1 MKKRIGSCL
10 AMVIFIA
17 VICLWVGTKEMEKQ
31 DNIVEGGSMG
41 TIEEGRDEKHRDAWE
56 EKRASDLETIDASED
71 IYDAFPNAV
80 YEHIRSLYHDEYED
94 VNLLHHN
101 RIEFVSNETYEAI
114 RNVYKEINFYGE
126 AERGDKESYGFYLEK
141 FHLLLEEKVKF
152 TLPERLRKPYTEK
165 TQMYLSEYG
174 EMKSDSKNGRLTPED
189 YLYYFFDMN
198 GDDKPEL
205 CMREES
211 DGRYLYIFQYKEE
224 TDEFILWQ
232 ELLTVYERLIGTKKR
247 GYAHYTTIDGEFYE
261 YHELD
266 EEGNERLEGLFYC
279 LYKTETGEFVKVYM
293 VGLPEPGKSEN
304 QKKREYIEE
313 APYKIRDSRLKL
325 YRITKE
331 QYEEL
336 TNDYF
341 EVLEWRKENL
351 KQVTYT
357 YEELF
362 HNEIEFVSDE
372 KFEEINNAYKE
383 IDFFGEFEQG
393 NKEKEEYYQEK
404 FHQLL
409 KGEVKFTLSKE
420 ANEYYLRETQYSLNE
435 YLGLKTYP
443 GNEEE
448 LTFVPEDHLYYFY
461 DINKDGIPE
470 LCINPKEGKRYYYI
484 FQYIEERDEIIL
496 RHKRYKSYYPFMGTK
511 KTTCHIPGTIKD
523 YYQFY
528 EQDEEGEKEVTFY
541 KAYRMKQGEW
551 EEEYMVEMPYDYEK
565 EIKGNR
571 EEERLY
577 GTRSS
582 QSTYYRITKE
592 QYEELTNPFF
602 QALEKAE
609 ENLKQVTYTY
619 EELFGK
625 ET

>member
-1 MKKRIGSCL
+1 MREQWTQAAEKPKRKWWKPSGPAKIAIAVLLTLLLSTGLWCL
-10 AMVIFIA
+10 ALGPSGIAMVQTYLLARFA
-17 VICLWVGTKEMEKQ
+17 F
-31 DNIVEGGSMG
+31 VEP
-41 TIEEGRDEKHRDAWE
+41 DA
-56 EKRASDLETIDASED
+56 DLEEATDKALS
-71 IYDAFPNAV
+71 AFV
-80 YEHIRSLYHDEYED
+80 DGL
-94 VNLLHHN
+94 
-101 RIEFVSNETYEAI
+101 
-114 RNVYKEINFYGE
+114 
-126 AERGDKESYGFYLEK
+126 GDRWSYY
-141 FHLLLEEKVKF
+141 
-152 TLPERLRKPYTEK
+152 R
-165 TQMYLSEYG
+165 TQ
-174 EMKSDSKNGRLTPED
+174 
-189 YLYYFFDMN
+189 
-198 GDDKPEL
+198 
-205 CMREES
+205 
-211 DGRYLYIFQYKEE
+211 
-224 TDEFILWQ
+224 
-232 ELLTVYERLIGTKKR
+232 
-247 GYAHYTTIDGEFYE
+247 
-261 YHELD
+261 
-266 EEGNERLEGLFYC
+266 
-279 LYKTETGEFVKVYM
+279 
-293 VGLPEPGKSEN
+293 
-304 QKKREYIEE
+304 
-313 APYKIRDSRLKL
+313 
-325 YRITKE
+325 E

-341 EVLEWRKENL
+341 EAIEMEKENL

-362 HNEIEFVSDE
+362 HDEIEFVSDE

-484 FQYIEERDEIIL
+484 FQYIEETDEIIL

>member
-1 MKKRIGSCL
+1 MFLFLVSIG
-10 AMVIFIA
+10 
-17 VICLWVGTKEMEKQ
+17 LWVR
-31 DNIVEGGSMG
+31 
-41 TIEEGRDEKHRDAWE
+41 EEGREENAKERMMEAVDEFHEADKGVTTE
-56 EKRASDLETIDASED
+56 NIES
-71 IYDAFPNAV
+71 V
-80 YEHIRSLYHDEYED
+80 YEVKDERDSIYESAAHAYEEIRSLYHLDYEYVD
-94 VNLLHHN
+94 VNDLKHHE
-101 RIEFVSNETYEAI
+101 IEFVHDKTYEEIKKA
-114 RNVYKEINFYGE
+114 YEEINFYGE
-126 AERGDKESYGFYLEK
+126 IERGDKERYGFYLEK

-152 TLPERLRKPYTEK
+152 ILPERLKKLYTEE
-165 TQMYLSEYG
+165 TRFYLSEYG
-174 EMKSDSKNGRLTPED
+174 EMKSDSKNGRFAPED
-189 YLYYFFDMN
+189 YLYHFFDMN
-198 GDDKPEL
+198 GDNNPEL
-205 CMREES
+205 CIKKERG
-211 DGRYLYIFQYKEE
+211 GRFIYIFQYKEE
-224 TDEFILWQ
+224 TDEIILWH
-232 ELLTVYERLIGTKKR
+232 ELPNGYHHLIGTKKAGSVSSYMDGDFH
-247 GYAHYTTIDGEFYE
+247 GYY
-261 YHELD
+261 ELD
-266 EEGNERLEGLFYC
+266 EEGNRLFGVLFHC
-279 LYKTETGEFVKVYM
+279 LYKTETGELVRVYM
-293 VGLPEPGKSEN
+293 VDLPEYSDEDKN
-304 QKKREYIEE
+304 QKIRESIEE
-313 APYKIRDSRLKL
+313 IPYIKSSIRGKL
-325 YRITKE
+325 YRVTKE

-341 EVLEWRKENL
+341 EAIEMEKENL

-362 HNEIEFVSDE
+362 HDEIEFVSEE

-420 ANEYYLRETQYSLNE
+420 ANEFHLSKTQYSLNE
-435 YLGLKTYP
+435 YLGLKTYQE
-443 GNEEE
+443 NEEE

-528 EQDEEGEKEVTFY
+528 EQGEEGEKEREVTFY

-582 QSTYYRITKE
+582 QSTYYRVTKE

-619 EELFGK
+619 EELFGEK
-625 ET
+625 V

>member
-1 MKKRIGSCL
+1 MKKRIGSCFVL
-10 AMVIFIA
+10 FIFLVSIS
-17 VICLWVGTKEMEKQ
+17 LWMR
-31 DNIVEGGSMG
+31 
-41 TIEEGRDEKHRDAWE
+41 EEGKEEGAKERVREAADEFHGEDKGSTTENKESIQRVKDERDSIYEPAAHAYE
-56 EKRASDLETIDASED
+56 E
-71 IYDAFPNAV
+71 
-80 YEHIRSLYHDEYED
+80 IRSLYHLDYEYVD
-94 VNLLHHN
+94 VNDLKHHE
-101 RIEFVSNETYEAI
+101 IEFVHDKTYEEIKKA
-114 RNVYKEINFYGE
+114 YEEINFYGE
-126 AERGDKESYGFYLEK
+126 IERGDKERYGFYLEK

-152 TLPERLRKPYTEK
+152 TLPERLKNPYTEE
-165 TQMYLSEYG
+165 TQFYLSEY
-174 EMKSDSKNGRLTPED
+174 EELYINSNNGRFAPED

-198 GDDKPEL
+198 GDNNPEL
-205 CMREES
+205 CIAKEI
-211 DGRYLYIFQYKEE
+211 GRGFVYIFQYKEE
-224 TDEFILWQ
+224 TDEIILWY
-232 ELLTVYERLIGTKKR
+232 ELGNGYYSLIGTKKVGFDSSYMDGSNH
-247 GYAHYTTIDGEFYE
+247 GYYE
-261 YHELD
+261 LN
-266 EEGNERLEGLFYC
+266 EEGNKESEVWFYSLF
-279 LYKTETGEFVKVYM
+279 KTETGEMIYVYM
-293 VGLPEPGKSEN
+293 VDLPEYSDEDKN
-304 QKKREYIEE
+304 QKIRESIEE
-313 APYKIRDSRLKL
+313 TPYIKGYNHIKL
-325 YRITKE
+325 YRVTKE

-336 TNDYF
+336 TSDYF
-341 EVLEWRKENL
+341 ESLELGKEKRKE
-351 KQVTYT
+351 VTYT

-362 HNEIEFVSDE
+362 HDEIEFVSDE
-372 KFEEINNAYKE
+372 KFKEINNAYKE

-393 NKEKEEYYQEK
+393 DKEKKEYYQEK

-528 EQDEEGEKEVTFY
+528 EQGEEGEKEREVTFY

-582 QSTYYRITKE
+582 QSTYYRVTKE

-619 EELFGK
+619 EELFGEK
-625 ET
+625 V